1 MDMIGQTIFQTVVVV
16 LGALLTSA
24 CALLYF
30 RRVRLERPPL
40 GVFNPRDIGMVL
52 IFILALPFLYLILP
66 SPVLTGILVVT
77 FVSALYLALRPFLPP
92 RYLWPLLAV
101 LMVANIL
108 ITENLLGTRQGWQAY
123 WVLTSAIVLI
133 ASVGVA
139 NLYVQGGMNL
149 KHIAWFALILAFY
162 DGFFNLVVP
171 ISQKLADRFEGQPL
185 DPSIGFTVGPY
196 SANIGLGDLLVFSL
210 FTIAAY
216 KGFGKRGAIA
226 SFIIIGIFGALMPA
240 TSPLILTVF
249 IRQNIGI
256 AVPAQAFFGP
266 AALVT
271 YWLLSRR
278 SAERSMGQWISE
290 QDAKGHE
297 PIRVVRRNQPRPVAT
312 RSIQPVPDVEV
323 VAKSAG

>member
-1 MDMIGQTIFQTVVVV
+1 MDGQTIFQTVVVI
-16 LGALLTSA
+16 LGALLTSV

-40 GVFNPRDIGMVL
+40 GVFNPRDIGIVL
-52 IFILALPFLYLILP
+52 IFILTLPFLYLILP
-66 SPVLTGILVVT
+66 TQVLTGILVVT

-92 RYLWPLLAV
+92 RYLWPLLAI

-108 ITENLLGTRQGWQAY
+108 ITENLLGTQEGWQAY
-123 WVLTSAIVLI
+123 WVLTSAIVLT

-139 NLYVQGGMNL
+139 NLYVQGGMSL
-149 KHIAWFALILAFY
+149 RQIAWFSLILAFY
-162 DGFFNLVVP
+162 DGFFNIVVP
-171 ISQKLADRFEGQPL
+171 ISQRLADRFEGQPL
-185 DPSIGFTVGPY
+185 DPSVGFTIGAY

-216 KGFGKRGAIA
+216 KGFGRRGAIA
-226 SFIIIGIFGALMPA
+226 SFIIIGIFGALLPA
-240 TSPLILTVF
+240 TSPLVLTVF

-256 AVPAQAFFGP
+256 AVPAQVFFGP

-278 SAERSMGQWISE
+278 SAERTMGQWISD

-312 RSIQPVPDVEV
+312 RSVQPVPDVEV

>member
-1 MDMIGQTIFQTVVVV
+1 MFVQTLFDNIIV
-16 LGALLTSA
+16 LGGALLTSA

-40 GVFNPRDIGMVL
+40 GVFNPRDVAVL
-52 IFILALPFLYLILP
+52 LFFILALPFLYLIVP
-66 SPVLTGILVVT
+66 TVVLTGLLVLT
-77 FVSALYLALRPFLPP
+77 FVSALYFALRPFLLA
-92 RYLWPLLAV
+92 RYLWPLLLL

-108 ITENLLGTRQGWQAY
+108 VTENLLGTRQGWQLY
-123 WVLTSAIVLI
+123 WVLTSAIVLT

-139 NLYVQGGMNL
+139 NLYVQGGMSVRQ
-149 KHIAWFALILAFY
+149 IAWFALMLAFY

-185 DPSIGFTVGPY
+185 DPSIGFTVGIY

-226 SFIIIGIFGALMPA
+226 SFIIIAIFGALIPA
-240 TSPLILTVF
+240 TSPLILTAFV
-249 IRQNIGI
+249 RQNIGI
-256 AVPAQAFFGP
+256 VVPAQVFFGP

-271 YWLLSRR
+271 YWLLSRH
-278 SAERSMGQWISE
+278 SAERTMGQWISE

-297 PIRVVRRNQPRPVAT
+297 PIRVVRRNQPRPAAT
-312 RSIQPVPDVEV
+312 RSVQPAADIEV
-323 VAKSAG
+323 VARQ

>member
-1 MDMIGQTIFQTVVVV
+1 MLVQTLFDNIIV
-16 LGALLTSA
+16 LGGALLTSA

-40 GVFNPRDIGMVL
+40 GVFNPRDIAIL
-52 IFILALPFLYLILP
+52 LFFILALPFLYLIVP
-66 SPVLTGILVVT
+66 TEVLTGLLVLT
-77 FVSALYLALRPFLPP
+77 FVSALYFALRPFLLA
-92 RYLWPLLAV
+92 RYLWPLLAF
-101 LMVANIL
+101 LMIANIL
-108 ITENLLGTRQGWQAY
+108 ITENLLGTRQGWQVY

-133 ASVGVA
+133 ASVGVS
-139 NLYVQGGMNL
+139 NLYVQGGMSVR
-149 KHIAWFALILAFY
+149 HIAWFALVLAFY

-185 DPSIGFTVGPY
+185 DPSIGFSVGIY

-226 SFIIIGIFGALMPA
+226 SFIIIAIFGALIPA
-240 TSPLILTVF
+240 TSPLILTAFV
-249 IRQNIGI
+249 RQNIGI
-256 AVPAQAFFGP
+256 VVPAQVFFGP
-266 AALVT
+266 AALIT

-278 SAERSMGQWISE
+278 SAERTMGQWISE

-297 PIRVVRRNQPRPVAT
+297 PIRVVRRNRTRPATT
-312 RSIQPVPDVEV
+312 RSVQPAADIEV
-323 VAKSAG
+323 AARQ

>member
-1 MDMIGQTIFQTVVVV
+1 MLVQTFFDTSVV
-16 LGALLTSA
+16 LGGALLTSV

-30 RRVRLERPPL
+30 QRVRLERPPL
-40 GVFNPRDIGMVL
+40 GVFNPRDIAML
-52 IFILALPFLYLILP
+52 LFFILVLPFLYLILP
-66 SPVLTGILVVT
+66 SEVLTGLLVLT
-77 FVSALYLALRPFLPP
+77 FVSALYFALRPFLLA

-101 LMVANIL
+101 VMVANIV
-108 ITENLLGTRQGWQAY
+108 ITEYFLGTRQGWQVY

-149 KHIAWFALILAFY
+149 RHIAWFALILAFY

-185 DPSIGFTVGPY
+185 DPSIGFTIGSY

-240 TSPLILTVF
+240 TSPLVLTVF

-256 AVPAQAFFGP
+256 AVPAQVFFGP

-278 SAERSMGQWISE
+278 SAERTMGQWVSE

-312 RSIQPVPDVEV
+312 RSVQPTADVEI

>member
-1 MDMIGQTIFQTVVVV
+1 MFVQTLFDNIIV
-16 LGALLTSA
+16 LGGALLTSA

-40 GVFNPRDIGMVL
+40 GVFNPRDVAVL
-52 IFILALPFLYLILP
+52 LFFILALPFLYLIVP
-66 SPVLTGILVVT
+66 TEVLTGLLVLT
-77 FVSALYLALRPFLPP
+77 FVSALYFALRPFLLA
-92 RYLWPLLAV
+92 RYLWPLLLL

-108 ITENLLGTRQGWQAY
+108 ITENLLGTRQGWQLY
-123 WVLTSAIVLI
+123 WVLTSAIVLT

-139 NLYVQGGMNL
+139 NLYVQGGMSVRQ
-149 KHIAWFALILAFY
+149 IAWFALLLAFY

-185 DPSIGFTVGPY
+185 DPSIGFTVGIY

-226 SFIIIGIFGALMPA
+226 SFIIIAIFGALIPA
-240 TSPLILTVF
+240 TSPLILTAFV
-249 IRQNIGI
+249 RQNVGI
-256 AVPAQAFFGP
+256 VVPAQVFFGP

-271 YWLLSRR
+271 YWLLSRH
-278 SAERSMGQWISE
+278 SAERTMGQWISE

-297 PIRVVRRNQPRPVAT
+297 PIRVVRRNQPRPAAT
-312 RSIQPVPDVEV
+312 RSVQPAADMEV
-323 VAKSAG
+323 VARQ

>member
-1 MDMIGQTIFQTVVVV
+1 MFVQTLFDNIIV
-16 LGALLTSA
+16 LGGALLTSA

-40 GVFNPRDIGMVL
+40 GVFNPRDVAVL
-52 IFILALPFLYLILP
+52 LFFILALPFLYLIVP
-66 SPVLTGILVVT
+66 TEVLTGLLVLT
-77 FVSALYLALRPFLPP
+77 FVSALYFALRPFLLA
-92 RYLWPLLAV
+92 RYLWPLLLL

-108 ITENLLGTRQGWQAY
+108 ITENLLGTRQGWQLY
-123 WVLTSAIVLI
+123 WVLTSAIVLT

-139 NLYVQGGMNL
+139 NLYVQGGMSARQ
-149 KHIAWFALILAFY
+149 IAWFALLLAFY

-185 DPSIGFTVGPY
+185 DPSIGFTVGIY

-226 SFIIIGIFGALMPA
+226 SFIIIAIFGALIPA
-240 TSPLILTVF
+240 TSPLILTAFV
-249 IRQNIGI
+249 RQNVGI
-256 AVPAQAFFGP
+256 VVPAQVFFGP

-271 YWLLSRR
+271 YWLLSRH
-278 SAERSMGQWISE
+278 SAERTMGQWISE

-297 PIRVVRRNQPRPVAT
+297 PIRVVRRNQPRPAAT
-312 RSIQPVPDVEV
+312 RSVQPVADMEV
-323 VAKSAG
+323 VARQ

>member
-1 MDMIGQTIFQTVVVV
+1 MFVQTIFDTTVV
-16 LGALLTSA
+16 LCGALLAST

-30 RRVRLERPPL
+30 RHVRLERPPL
-40 GVFNPRDIGMVL
+40 GVFNPRDIAVL
-52 IFILALPFLYLILP
+52 LFFILALPFLYLILP
-66 SPVLTGILVVT
+66 TVALTGFLVLT
-77 FVSALYLALRPFLPP
+77 FVSALYFALRPFLQA
-92 RYLWPLLAV
+92 RYLWPLLAF

-108 ITENLLGTRQGWQAY
+108 VTENLLGTRQGWQIY
-123 WVLTSAIVLI
+123 WVLTNVIVLI

-139 NLYVQGGMNL
+139 NLYVQGGMSL
-149 KHIAWFALILAFY
+149 RHIAWFALILAFY

-185 DPSIGFTVGPY
+185 DPSIGFTVGMY

-210 FTIAAY
+210 FIVAAY

-226 SFIIIGIFGALMPA
+226 SFIIIAIFGALIPA

-256 AVPAQAFFGP
+256 AIPVQVFFGP
-266 AALVT
+266 AAIVT

-278 SAERSMGQWISE
+278 ATERSMGQWISE

-297 PIRVVRRNQPRPVAT
+297 PIRVVRRNQPRPAAT
-312 RSIQPVPDVEV
+312 RSVQPVADVEV
-323 VAKSAG
+323 VAKSVG

>member
-1 MDMIGQTIFQTVVVV
+1 MLVQTFFDTSVV
-16 LGALLTSA
+16 LGGALLTSV

-30 RRVRLERPPL
+30 QRVRLERPPL
-40 GVFNPRDIGMVL
+40 GVFNPRDIVVL
-52 IFILALPFLYLILP
+52 LFFILALPFLYLILP
-66 SPVLTGILVVT
+66 TVVLTGLLILT
-77 FVSALYLALRPFLPP
+77 FVSALYFALRPFLLA

-101 LMVANIL
+101 LIVANIL
-108 ITENLLGTRQGWQAY
+108 ITENLLGTRQGWQVY

-149 KHIAWFALILAFY
+149 RHIAWFALILAFY

-185 DPSIGFTVGPY
+185 DPSIGFTIGSY

-240 TSPLILTVF
+240 ASPLVLTVF

-256 AVPAQAFFGP
+256 AVPAQVFFGP

-278 SAERSMGQWISE
+278 SAERTMGQWVSE

-312 RSIQPVPDVEV
+312 RSVQPTADVEI